1 MLTGPILS
9 TGSPI
14 TFSTRPSVSLPTGT
28 VTGAP
33 RLSAFMPRTRP
44 SVGCS
49 AMVRTR
55 PSPMCCATST
65 MMSIGVGNIEA
76 FAGDADGGVDRR
88 DLALGELNVDGG
100 SRDLDHFAN
109 RYCSNS
115 MFAISLLLISATRR

>member
-1 MLTGPILS
+1 MVALTGPVSS

-14 TFSTRPSVSLPTGT
+14 TFITRPSVSLPTGT
-28 VTGAP
+28 VTGVP

-65 MMSIGVGNIEA
+65 MMSMG
-76 FAGDADGGVDRR
+76 
-88 DLALGELNVDGG
+88 LGTVKP
-100 SRDLDHFAN
+100 
-109 RYCSNS
+109 
-115 MFAISLLLISATRR
+115 SLVMRMAV